1 MKKKHLYANI
11 LFYILELDLF
21 LFFYQYAIEILFEQF
36 LQHNNI
42 IIIYRATK
50 DKTLLKRNSSCIL

>member
-42 IIIYRATK
+42 IIIYIGPRK
-50 DKTLLKRNSSCIL
+50 IKHC